1 MNNLIE
7 VNIQKKYRLPIIV
20 LVNGILYFIIFVQ
33 KGIHAESILYC
44 FMTTIL
50 IKISVLDEKTKQ
62 IPIKWNLLLMIIGI
76 LFTIMDK
83 QHISS
88 HLWGMMGM
96 CTCLILLYI
105 FSKGS
110 AIGGGDIKLMGAA
123 GLILGLEQSAYALL
137 IACLLAL
144 VCHGVR
150 MIKFGAE
157 KVLAMGPYLS
167 IGIWI
172 CAIWK

>member
-50 IKISVLDEKTKQ
+50 IKISVLDEKTKK

-88 HLWGMMGM
+88 HLWGMMG
-96 CTCLILLYI
+96 TSACLILLYI
-105 FSKGS
+105 FLVHLS
-110 AIGGGDIKLMGAA
+110 L
-123 GLILGLEQSAYALL
+123 LLNHLYAFQKKSLDQFQL
-137 IACLLAL
+137 TYHL
-144 VCHGVR
+144 
-150 MIKFGAE
+150 
-157 KVLAMGPYLS
+157 
-167 IGIWI
+167 
-172 CAIWK
+172 